1 MALRRSSDSRK
12 NAHVVW
18 DEKNLEENEKI
29 KSQFTGITVP
39 EPKTPYHAPLEDHED
54 GEDGMQPLELDAPM
68 TAFEYFMA
76 NGDGHLDRANSGTSG
91 KSNMSGGSLGDQVGA
106 ALVPFTLAKEI
117 LQSISYIVDMS
128 LYLKTWPATSE

>member
-12 NAHVVW
+12 NAHVIW

-39 EPKTPYHAPLEDHED
+39 EPKTPYHAPLEDHE

-68 TAFEYFMA
+68 TAFEYFIT
-76 NGDGHLDRANSGTSG
+76 NGSGPLDRANSGASG
-91 KSNMSGGSLGDQVGA
+91 KSMSGGSVGDQVGLA
-106 ALVPFTLAKEI
+106 ALAWLQNLLATFHLALDQFTRRFL
-117 LQSISYIVDMS
+117 SSF
-128 LYLKTWPATSE
+128 